1 MRILST
7 LKFGRNLEQIHKLDH
22 NDIVHVYDVFD
33 ENTIDKWLATKGRP
47 AYILSD
53 HHVLPGKHDNLYC
66 VPLYIEHWAT
76 KQVPKLIL
84 EECDT
89 NYAFNFNIKTTTVN
103 RFLCIKLVELFNL
116 DSFDYTWSGDHT
128 KFNLESVI
136 DELNS
141 LDHDFLTLE
150 QRTHLLGPV
159 KHITKKFLEIDD
171 IPIPAGD
178 ESTARD
184 FKNSVWAWS
193 TGPWNYRLR
202 HVVGQSAISL
212 ITETVKHQQTA
223 VFTEKKLFAILGLTF
238 PIWVGGYKQAEQ
250 LKSLGFDVF
259 DDVIDH
265 SYQHCNTL
273 VERCYYAFKK
283 NITLLENL
291 ELCRELKEKHR
302 DRLISNRN
310 LLVSDHLR
318 LKNLEIINSWPA
330 DLKDCAT
337 EIRKSLSLV

>member
-7 LKFGRNLEQIHKLDH
+7 LKFGRNLDQIDKLDH
-22 NDIVHVYDVFD
+22 NDVVHIYDVFD
-33 ENTIDKWLATKGRP
+33 EATIDNWLATKGTP
-47 AYILSD
+47 AYILAD
-53 HHVLPGKHDNLYC
+53 HHVLPGKYNNLYC

-76 KQVPKLIL
+76 KQVPRLVL
-84 EECDT
+84 EEYST
-89 NYAFNFNIKTTTVN
+89 NYAFNFNIKTTTIN

-116 DSFDYTWSGDHT
+116 DSFDYTWSGDHP
-128 KFNLESVI
+128 KFNLASVI

-141 LDHDFLTLE
+141 LDKDFLTLE
-150 QRTHLLGPV
+150 QRTQLLGPV
-159 KHITKKFLEIDD
+159 LRTTKKFLEIAD

-178 ESTARD
+178 ETTARD

-212 ITETVKHQQTA
+212 ITETVNHQQTA
-223 VFTEKKLFAILGLTF
+223 VFTEKTLFAILGLTF

-250 LKSLGFDVF
+250 LQSLGFDIF
-259 DDVIDH
+259 DDVVDH
-265 SYQHCNTL
+265 SYQHYGTL
-273 VERCYYAFKK
+273 VERCYYAFRK
-283 NITLLENL
+283 NIALLQNVDL
-291 ELCRELKEKHR
+291 CQELREKHR

-310 LLVSDHLR
+310 LLTSDHLK
-318 LKNLEIINSWPA
+318 LKNLEIINSWPT
-330 DLKDCAT
+330 DLINCAV